1 MPSTNRTMPAAHSLA
16 FACRPLLPFLLSG
29 AIVGAV
35 KWGWLTAVP
44 W

>member
-1 MPSTNRTMPAAHSLA
+1 MTDSNRTMPTAHTLA
-16 FACRPLLPFLLSG
+16 FARRPFLPFLVSG